1 MNASEMT
8 EWLAK
13 LGKLIGQNNMKGG
26 LKVLIG
32 GSAIGGAAAGAA
44 GTALAN
50 RIKKKKS
57 KIKK

>member
-13 LGKLIGQNNMKGG
+13 LGKLIGQNSMKGG

-32 GSAIGGAAAGAA
+32 GSAIGGAAAGAV
-44 GTALAN
+44 GTTLAN
-50 RIKKKKS
+50 RIKKNKS

>member
-13 LGKLIGQNNMKGG
+13 LGKLIGQNSMKGG

-32 GSAIGGAAAGAA
+32 GSAIGGVAAGAA
-44 GTALAN
+44 GITLAN
-50 RIKKKKS
+50 RIKKNKS